1 MSDFLNRVFERVS
14 EINEGISKYEFSKQ
28 YLGKSESY
36 YAYLTSTDSEESAA
50 VLRNLYRNTIQR
62 ARLLEDIARKYKV
75 KNEDKRIAY
84 LKIAEDTLDEFK
96 KEKECF
102 KA

>member
-1 MSDFLNRVFERVS
+1 MSNFLNNVFERVNI
-14 EINEGISKYEFSKQ
+14 INEGISKYEFSKQ

-62 ARLLEDIARKYKV
+62 ARLLEDIAKKYKV
-75 KNEDKRIAY
+75 SNEDKKNAY
-84 LKIAEDTLDEFK
+84 LQIAEDTLNEFK
-96 KEKECF
+96 RN
-102 KA
+102 AID

>member
-1 MSDFLNRVFERVS
+1 MSDFLNRVFVRVS

-50 VLRNLYRNTIQR
+50 VLRNLYRNTMQR
-62 ARLLEDIARKYKV
+62 ARLLDDIARKYKV
-75 KNEDKRIAY
+75 KNEDKKNAY

-96 KEKECF
+96 KEDN
-102 KA
+102 ALQA